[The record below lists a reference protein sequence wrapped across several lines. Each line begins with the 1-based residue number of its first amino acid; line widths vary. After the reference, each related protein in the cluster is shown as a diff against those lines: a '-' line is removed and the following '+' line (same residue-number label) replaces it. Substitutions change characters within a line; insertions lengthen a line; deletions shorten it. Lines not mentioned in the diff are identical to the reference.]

1 MRQDSTLEVK
11 RLLNELLN
19 DRYKEIPLE
28 QVNDEEDREL
38 VQAINTLY
46 HQRQASV
53 SVYQDNLK
61 KSEQRLREII
71 ETTPV
76 GICITNAEGV
86 YEYVNK
92 PYCRLY
98 QYEPEE
104 LIGRHFTMVVPEH
117 DRVRL
122 TNLHEEFMGRRW
134 ELRGEW
140 SVVRKDGEEVNI
152 LADAAYIIDVDGRP
166 KKVTFVVDITDRKR
180 AEEQLREMVDRLNH
194 EIEERKR
201 IERIKGE
208 VERLI
213 QHDLRN
219 PLNGILNAAELLLRD
234 NPTESQRELL
244 VMIKE
249 SGNKLNTMISSSM
262 DLVRM
267 EEGTYELELQQL
279 NVVDLLR
286 AVHSQLQSLSESRG
300 VHLVYLMDGKPL
312 DWDRDYPVFGEVIYL
327 EELLANLIRNAIE
340 ASPRDAV
347 VSVAVTGNG
356 SYLFDIHNQGVVP
369 EPVRDRFFERYATH
383 GKKGG
388 NGLGTYV
395 AALVAKTHGGSVR
408 FTTGQEEGTHVL
420 VDLPKRPAVPTSRF
434 IGVSRRTERS
444 S

>member
-1 MRQDSTLEVK
+1 MRHDSTLEVK

-19 DRYKEIPLE
+19 DRYREIPLE
-28 QVNDEEDREL
+28 QVNDQEEREL
-38 VQAINTLY
+38 VRTINSLY
-46 HQRQASV
+46 HQRQASM

-61 KSEQRLREII
+61 RSEQRLREII

-76 GICITNAEGV
+76 GICITNSEGI

-104 LIGRHFTMVVPEH
+104 LLGAHFTKVVPAH
-117 DRVRL
+117 DRTRL

-140 SVVRKDGEEVNI
+140 SVLRKDGQEINI
-152 LADAAYIIDVDGRP
+152 LADAAYIVDVDGRP

-180 AEEQLREMVDRLNH
+180 AEEQLREMVERLNQ

-201 IERIKGE
+201 VERIKQE

-267 EEGTYELELQQL
+267 EEGTYELELQQI
-279 NVVDLLR
+279 NVADLLR
-286 AVHSQLQSLSESRG
+286 AVDAQIKSALLNSEWVRWHADS
-300 VHLVYLMDGKPL
+300 
-312 DWDRDYPVFGEVIYL
+312 
-327 EELLANLIRNAIE
+327 
-340 ASPRDAV
+340 
-347 VSVAVTGNG
+347 VSG
-356 SYLFDIHNQGVVP
+356 S
-369 EPVRDRFFERYATH
+369 
-383 GKKGG
+383 
-388 NGLGTYV
+388 
-395 AALVAKTHGGSVR
+395 
-408 FTTGQEEGTHVL
+408 
-420 VDLPKRPAVPTSRF
+420 
-434 IGVSRRTERS
+434 
-444 S
+444 

>member
-1 MRQDSTLEVK
+1 MTHDSTLEVK

-19 DRYKEIPLE
+19 DRYREIPPE
-28 QVNDEEDREL
+28 QVSDEDEREL
-38 VQAINTLY
+38 VRTINSLY
-46 HQRQASV
+46 QQRQASV
-53 SVYQDNLK
+53 SVYRDNLK

-104 LIGRHFTMVVPEH
+104 LLGMHFTKVVPEH
-117 DRVRL
+117 DRTRL

-140 SVVRKDGEEVNI
+140 SVMRKDGEEINI

-180 AEEQLREMVDRLNH
+180 AEEQLREMVDRLNR

-201 IERIKGE
+201 VERIKRE

-279 NVVDLLR
+279 NVSDLLR
-286 AVHSQLQSLSESRG
+286 AVDAQLSSLAESRG
-300 VHLVYLMDGKPL
+300 VRLTYTIDGGPL
-312 DWDRDYPVFGEVIYL
+312 DWDRDYPIFGEAIYL
-327 EELLANLIRNAIE
+327 EELLVNLVRNAVE
-340 ASPRDAV
+340 ASPREGE
-347 VSVAVTGNG
+347 VAISITRNG

-369 EPVRDRFFERYATH
+369 EQVRGRFFERYATY

-395 AALVAKTHGGSVR
+395 AALIAKTHGGSVR
-408 FTTGQEEGTHVL
+408 FTTGESEGTHLL
-420 VDLPKRPAVPTSRF
+420 VELPKMPPVSPGRF
-434 IGVSRRTERS
+434 IGVGRRTERS

>member
-1 MRQDSTLEVK
+1 MEVK

-28 QVNDEEDREL
+28 QVNDEEDREI
-38 VQAINTLY
+38 VQTINNLY
-46 HQRQASV
+46 HQRQTSA

-61 KSEQRLREII
+61 KSEKRLREIV

-140 SVVRKDGEEVNI
+140 SVMRKDGQEVNI

-180 AEEQLREMVDRLNH
+180 AEEQLREMVDRLNQ

-201 IERIKGE
+201 VERIKAE

-219 PLNGILNAAELLLRD
+219 PLSGILNAAELLLRD

-244 VMIKE
+244 EMIRE
-249 SGNKLNTMISSSM
+249 SGQKLNTMISSSM

-286 AVHSQLQSLSESRG
+286 AVHSQLQSLAESQG
-300 VHLVYLMDGKPL
+300 VHLAYAMDDEPL
-312 DWDRDYPVFGEVIYL
+312 DWDSDYPIFGEVIYL
-327 EELLANLIRNAIE
+327 EELLANLVRNAIE
-340 ASPRDAV
+340 ASPRDGV
-347 VSVAVTGNG
+347 VSVSVTYNG
-356 SYLFDIHNQGVVP
+356 SYRFDIHNQGVVP
-369 EPVRDRFFERYATH
+369 KPVRDRFFERYATH

-388 NGLGTYV
+388 SGLGTYV
-395 AALVAKTHGGSVR
+395 AALVARTHGGSVS
-408 FTTGQEEGTHVL
+408 FTTSEAEGTHVL
-420 VDLPKRPAVPTSRF
+420 VDLPKTPTVPTSRF